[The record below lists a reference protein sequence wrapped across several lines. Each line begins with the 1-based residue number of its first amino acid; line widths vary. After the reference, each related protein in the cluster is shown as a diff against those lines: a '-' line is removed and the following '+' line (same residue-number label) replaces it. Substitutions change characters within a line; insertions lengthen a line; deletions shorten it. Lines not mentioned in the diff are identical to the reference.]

1 MKSIKILV
9 PLLTIFLLSACGGGS
24 TESTVASLPTVTTTA
39 ASNIA
44 ATTATAGGNV
54 TADGDATVTT
64 RGVCWSTSESPT
76 VSNTQ
81 AVSGTGT
88 GSYSCS
94 LTGLTANTTYYL
106 RAFATNSV
114 GTSYGEQVSFTTSS
128 PTAPV
133 VTTTAASSISSSTAT
148 SGGNVTSDGGSTVTA
163 KGICWS
169 TSTSPTIDL
178 TTKTTNG
185 TGTGSFSSSI
195 TGLTV
200 GVTYYVRAWATNAI
214 GTSYG
219 SEITFTTT
227 DATSGTMSATLST
240 STYSGRYSPKHIM
253 AVWIVNSSGTF
264 IKSLNVYGNN
274 YMSYLTN
281 WKSVSSSNKTD
292 ATTGATLSSHG
303 SVSCS
308 WNGTNV
314 SGTVV
319 PNGTYKLCVEFT
331 ENDATGQYATYSFSK
346 GSTASSGGTA
356 VTSSSYISLSSLSW
370 AP

>member
-1 MKSIKILV
+1 M
-9 PLLTIFLLSACGGGS
+9 LTILLLSACSGGS
-24 TESTVASLPTVTTTA
+24 TDTTVASLPTVTTTT
-39 ASNIA
+39 ASSIA

-64 RGVCWSTSESPT
+64 RGVCWSTSENPT
-76 VSNTQ
+76 TSSSKATSG
-81 AVSGTGT
+81 SGTG
-88 GSYSCS
+88 SFSCS
-94 LTGLTANTTYYL
+94 VADLSANTTYYL

-114 GTSYGEQVSFTTSS
+114 GTSYGDQVSFTTTS

-133 VTTTAASSISSSTAT
+133 VTTTAASSVASTTAT

-169 TSTSPTIDL
+169 TSTGPTIAL
-178 TTKTTNG
+178 STKTTDG
-185 TGTGSFSSSI
+185 TGTGSFTSSI
-195 TGLTV
+195 TGLTL
-200 GVTYYVRAWATNAI
+200 GLTYYVRAYATNAI
-214 GTSYG
+214 GTTYG
-219 SEITFTTT
+219 SEISFTTT
-227 DATSGTMSATLST
+227 NATSGKMSATLST
-240 STYSGRYSPKHIM
+240 STYSGRYSPRHIL
-253 AVWIVNSSGTF
+253 AVWVINSSGAF
-264 IKSLNVYGNN
+264 VKSLNVYGNN

-281 WKSVSSSNKTD
+281 WKSASSSNKTD

-319 PNGTYKLCVEFT
+319 PDGTYKLCMEFT
-331 ENDATGQYATYSFSK
+331 ENDATGQFASYSFTK
-346 GSTASSGGTA
+346 GSAASSGGTA
-356 VTSSSYISLSSLSW
+356 VTSSSNISLSSLSW